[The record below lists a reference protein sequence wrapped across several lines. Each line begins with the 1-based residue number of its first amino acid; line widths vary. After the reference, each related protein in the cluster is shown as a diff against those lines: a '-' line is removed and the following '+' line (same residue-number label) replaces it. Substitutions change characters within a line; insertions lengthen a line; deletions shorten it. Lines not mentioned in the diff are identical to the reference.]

1 MKVAIIGGGASGL
14 FAAGLISQKGHDV
27 IVFDGNEKTGKKL
40 YITGKGRCNF
50 TNDCD
55 RETFLSNVVRGE
67 KFFQSALSRFN
78 PQDCIAFFESKNV
91 AIKVERGNRAFPAS
105 DKSSDILKALNLFAS
120 KATIKLNHKVKSII
134 KKSDKFY
141 VDGEMF
147 DRVIIATGGKSYSQT
162 GSEGDGYN
170 FARRFGHNII
180 DIKPALVPIELD
192 DSDLSALQGVS
203 LKNVS
208 LTAKCGKKTFSQ
220 FGEMLFTDKG
230 ISGPIVLTLS
240 SLINRESEVSL
251 SLDLKP
257 ALSFEKLDARLVRE
271 FENDKN
277 KNLSSVMATL
287 MIKSMIPPF
296 LKRVSL
302 SGDRK
307 INSIT
312 SQERARIANGLKCWT
327 LRYKMLY
334 PLNAAI
340 VTSGGVD
347 LKQIDPKTMQSKLVS
362 GLYFI
367 GEVLDIDALTGG
379 FNLQIAFSTAYAA
392 SSDF

>member
-1 MKVAIIGGGASGL
+1 MKVAIIGGGAAGL
-14 FAAGLISQKGHDV
+14 FAAGWISQKGHDV
-27 IVFDGNEKTGKKL
+27 TIFDGNEKTGKKL

-55 RETFLSNVVRGE
+55 RETFLSNIVRGD

-78 PQDCIAFFESKNV
+78 PQDMIAFIEQQG
-91 AIKVERGNRAFPAS
+91 APTKVERGNRAFPAS
-105 DKSSDILKALNLFAS
+105 DKSSDILKALNKFAS
-120 KATIKLNHKVKSII
+120 NANLVLNHKVKNII
-134 KKSDKFY
+134 KKGEVFS
-141 VDGEMF
+141 VDGEIF
-147 DRVIIATGGKSYSQT
+147 NRVIIATGGKSYCQT
-162 GSEGDGYN
+162 GSDGDGYT
-170 FARRFGHNII
+170 FARRFGHNIV
-180 DIKPALVPIELD
+180 DIVPALVPIEV
-192 DSDLSALQGVS
+192 SDKDISSLQGVS
-203 LKNVS
+203 LKNVTLS
-208 LTAKCGKKTFSQ
+208 AKCGKKTYSQ

-240 SLINRESEVSL
+240 SLINREKVDSL

-271 FENDKN
+271 FDNAKN
-277 KNLSSVMATL
+277 KNLKSVMASL
-287 MIKSMIPPF
+287 MIKSMIDPF
-296 LKRVSL
+296 LKRISL
-302 SGDRK
+302 SGERK

-312 SQERARIANGLKCWT
+312 EAERARIVKGLKCWT
-327 LRYKMLY
+327 LDYKMLY
-334 PLNAAI
+334 PINAGI

-379 FNLQIAFSTAYAA
+379 FNLQIAFSTAFAA

>member
-1 MKVAIIGGGASGL
+1 MKVAIIGGGAAGL
-14 FAAGLISQKGHDV
+14 FAAGLISKKGHDV
-27 IVFDGNEKTGKKL
+27 TIFDGNEKTGKKL
-40 YITGKGRCNF
+40 FITGKGRCNF

-55 RETFLSNVVRGE
+55 RETFLSNMIRGD

-78 PQDCIAFFESKNV
+78 PQDCIAFFEEQGVST
-91 AIKVERGNRAFPAS
+91 KVERGNRAFPAS
-105 DKSSDILKALNLFAS
+105 DKSSDILKALNKFSSGA
-120 KATIKLNHKVKSII
+120 KVVLNHKVKSIF
-134 KKSDKFY
+134 KNGETFS
-141 VDGEMF
+141 VDGESF

-162 GSEGDGYN
+162 GSDGDGYS
-170 FARRFGHNII
+170 FARRFGHNVV
-180 DIKPALVPIELD
+180 DIVPALVPIELKD
-192 DSDLSALQGVS
+192 KDISLLQGVS

-208 LTAKCGKKTFSQ
+208 LSAKCGKKTYSQ

-240 SLINRESEVSL
+240 SFINREKVDGL
-251 SLDLKP
+251 WLDLKP
-257 ALSFEKLDARLVRE
+257 ALSIEKLDARLVRE
-271 FENDKN
+271 FDGAKN
-277 KNLSSVMATL
+277 KNLKSVMATL
-287 MIKSMIPPF
+287 MIKSMIEPF

-302 SGDRK
+302 SGERK

-312 SQERARIANGLKCWT
+312 EAERARIAKGLKCWT
-327 LRYKMLY
+327 LDYKMLY
-334 PLNAAI
+334 PIETGI

-379 FNLQIAFSTAYAA
+379 FNLQIAFSTAFAA